1 MIKLG
6 QSCLALNIGIAEE
19 TPYFLAAYEHV
30 ETIPPRPSW
39 PIATGLFSNE
49 GSLISSH
56 LAKKALRSIWT
67 ITLLIPTLYMRMRI
81 MLTNIIGKIKSC
93 RNRTLFVIQSIISTK
108 KPLVKYYEN
117 YLFSMTFSTFSSAS
131 FKAFSNFL
139 MISWP
144 SL

>member
-1 MIKLG
+1 MTIKLG

-30 ETIPPRPSW
+30 ETMPPLPSW
-39 PIATGLFSNE
+39 PIATGLFSKE

-56 LAKKALRSIWT
+56 LAKNAFKSMWT
-67 ITLLIPTLYMRMRI
+67 ITLLIPTLYMRMKI
-81 MLTNIIGKIKSC
+81 MLTKFIGEIKSC
-93 RNRTLFVIQSIISTK
+93 LNRTLFLIQSIISTS
-108 KPLVKYYEN
+108 KPLIKYFEN

-139 MISWP
+139 IIS
-144 SL
+144 